1 MSPSKLPS
9 STACRWLLAPNRFP
23 VSSAMAEF
31 EAEETRIQ
39 AAYDRRAKAGRS
51 YAWSDEGHLFIVQ
64 DIERHMLSALKR
76 EQLMPLA
83 SRSILEIG
91 CGNGHWLREF
101 IKWGANPANLVG
113 IDLRDDRIALARR
126 LTPNTVTY
134 QKANAAHLDFADAS
148 FDIVLQATVFT
159 SILDAGLRTQVAAE
173 MLRVL
178 RPGGVVVWYDF
189 RVNNPRNTDVRSVK
203 RAEIER
209 LFPNCRIVLVKTTL
223 LPPLARALA
232 GHSWLACQ
240 LLNII
245 PWSCTHYLG
254 TICKTGEKKERVGA
268 LACIGNR
275 RSPTLDCSQL

>member
-1 MSPSKLPS
+1 MPG
-9 STACRWLLAPNRFP
+9 
-23 VSSAMAEF
+23 F
-31 EAEETRIQ
+31 EAEESRIR
-39 AAYDRRAKAGRS
+39 AVYDRRAKAARS

-76 EQLMPLA
+76 EQLMPLG

-113 IDLRDDRIALARR
+113 IDLRDDQIALARR
-126 LTPNTVTY
+126 LTPTTVRFH
-134 QKANAAHLDFADAS
+134 QANAAQLDFADAS
-148 FDIVLQATVFT
+148 FDLVLQATVFT
-159 SILDAGLRTQVAAE
+159 SILDADLRRQVAAE

-189 RVNNPRNTDVRSVK
+189 RVNNPRNRDVRGVK

-209 LFPNCRIVLVKTTL
+209 LFQHCRIVLAKTTL
-223 LPPLARALA
+223 VPPLARTLA
-232 GHSWLACQ
+232 TYSWLACE
-240 LLNII
+240 LLTLV

-254 TICKTGEKKERVGA
+254 TIRKTGEKKESVA
-268 LACIGNR
+268 ASAWTGNR
-275 RSPTLDCSQL
+275 RNSVLDYSRS